1 MYETIIVTSL
11 TTGNKKLQHTEL
23 EQYHRS
29 DDKGNVDKSYH
40 VEVNDNPGAA

>member
-11 TTGNKKLQHTEL
+11 TAGNKKLQHTEL
-23 EQYHRS
+23 VQNHTS

-40 VEVNDNPGAA
+40 VWVNDNPGAA